1 MPEISNNLNRRGYTK
16 GRKPS
21 LDEVNAKRA
30 DEGKNPISQHDWN
43 QMNRAGSRPK
53 GHSGLRASVW
63 VVKEGKGSKV
73 SRLAKVPREE
83 AEALASQGKAQFMK
97 REVVKRLLKRKEES

>member
-1 MPEISNNLNRRGYTK
+1 MPEISNLNRRGYTK

-30 DEGKNPISQHDWN
+30 DEGKSPISQHNWN
-43 QMNRAGSRPK
+43 QMNRPGSRPK
-53 GHSGLRASVW
+53 GHSLRATVW

-73 SRLAKVPREE
+73 SRLAKVPRED
-83 AEALASQGKAQFMK
+83 AEALVKQGKAQFMK
-97 REVVKRLLKRKEES
+97 REVVKRLLRKEED